1 MSTPIPFPHFEAD
14 VVHSL
19 NVPRS
24 VVREKRAGLTEGLD
38 WRREKRRGASEVAWS
53 EAGLARLRDLI
64 LPAAEKA
71 PSEALASEAGPSVEK
86 PGGDVLE
93 VVARVH
99 PAQAWLLPCVGE
111 GESRDRACWVFVRV
125 AHGENFVPG
134 MKIRAER
141 GNYGAWRYLGKADDP
156 PDRRARYPRGRG
168 IW

>member
-14 VVHSL
+14 IVHTL

-24 VVREKRAGLTEGLD
+24 VVREKRAGMTEGVD

-53 EAGLARLRDLI
+53 EAGLERLRALI

-71 PSEALASEAGPSVEK
+71 PSEAPAHAAGPSVEK
-86 PGGDVLE
+86 PGAVLE

-99 PAQAWLLPCVGE
+99 PAQPWALPCVGE
-111 GESRDRACWVFVRV
+111 GASRDRAHWVFVRV
-125 AHGENFVPG
+125 AQGENFVPG

-141 GNYGAWRYLGKADDP
+141 GAYGAWRYLGHPDDP
-156 PDRRARYPRGRG
+156 AEKRARYPRGRG